1 MLDGCLSMIE
11 DPGQIELFVGF
22 FDQFQVAGRQTG
34 APFAAGQIRRK
45 KSRQMFQKAHLLMIA
60 ASSQARSHSANT
72 IHSNCMRSALAQLL
86 LLVTAANAD
95 TLVVLPFAN
104 LSRTPNLD
112 WIGEGIADDIRETVA
127 THGLIA
133 LERSDRNE
141 AYKRLGIRQNVL
153 LTRAS
158 VIKIAEALDA
168 EQVVY
173 GEFEFIPSPP
183 TTASTRGTLK
193 LTGHVLDL
201 KGLRQGPEF
210 TELGALEDLAGI
222 QTRMSWRA
230 LHYLQPS
237 GTTPLEEFVKT
248 RPVIRLDALEFYVR
262 GLIAQNAEVK
272 HRYFTN
278 AIRIDPQYSRVFYRL
293 GQLHFEKQEYKLA
306 LDAFSRVDPRD
317 AHVRKAE
324 FLAGICRFQTGDFPG
339 AQKAFEK
346 VAEEVPLSEV
356 INNIGVTQA
365 RRNLPEAIE
374 MLRKALEGDPSDAD
388 YQFNVGIALWRRGQ
402 FEEAG
407 KSFEAASARNP
418 DDAESKQML
427 ARCQR
432 KSGPR
437 PQDTFEIRE
446 RLKTSYEETAWL
458 QLKSMLQPAK
468 P

>member
-1 MLDGCLSMIE
+1 
-11 DPGQIELFVGF
+11 
-22 FDQFQVAGRQTG
+22 
-34 APFAAGQIRRK
+34 
-45 KSRQMFQKAHLLMIA
+45 
-60 ASSQARSHSANT
+60 
-72 IHSNCMRSALAQLL
+72 MRSALAQLL
-86 LLVTAANAD
+86 LLVTAASAHAD

-127 THGLIA
+127 ANGLIA
-133 LERSDRNE
+133 LERTDRNE
-141 AYKRLGIRQNVL
+141 AYKRLGIRHNVL

-168 EQVVY
+168 EQVIY
-173 GEFEFIPSPP
+173 GEFEFLPSPP
-183 TTASTRGTLK
+183 TTTATRGTLK

-222 QTRMSWRA
+222 QARVSWRA
-230 LHYLQPS
+230 LRHLQSTGTPS
-237 GTTPLEEFVKT
+237 LEEFLKT

-262 GLIAQNAEVK
+262 GLVAQNAELK
-272 HRYFTN
+272 HRYFSN
-278 AIRIDPQYSRVFYRL
+278 ATRIDPQYSRVHYRL

-306 LDAFSRVDPRD
+306 LDAFTKVDTRD
-317 AHVRKAE
+317 AHARKAE

-346 VAEEVPLSEV
+346 VAEDVPLSEV
-356 INNIGVTQA
+356 INNIGVTLA

-374 MLRKALEGDPSDAD
+374 ML
-388 YQFNVGIALWRRGQ
+388 VGVALWRRGQ
-402 FEEAG
+402 FEQAAQC
-407 KSFEAASARNP
+407 FEAATARNP
-418 DDAESKQML
+418 DDVESKQML
-427 ARCQR
+427 TRCQR

-437 PQDTFEIRE
+437 PQDSFEIRE